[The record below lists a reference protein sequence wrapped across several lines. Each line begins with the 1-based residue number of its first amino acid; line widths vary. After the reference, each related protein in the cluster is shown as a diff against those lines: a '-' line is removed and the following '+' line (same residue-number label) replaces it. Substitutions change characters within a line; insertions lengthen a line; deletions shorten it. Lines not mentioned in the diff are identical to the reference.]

1 MSKLKFDKI
10 YIITLDH
17 TQKNYDLIADK
28 FTNKKLFQVDDNNLL
43 KRDYKKKLILKD
55 YALDFNL

>member
-1 MSKLKFDKI
+1 MTIEEF
-10 YIITLDH
+10 
-17 TQKNYDLIADK
+17 DLIADK